1 MMYKDVITA
10 LKNMG
15 QSIFSFLLI
24 VGKVALFMTVGIAV
38 CGVIAYVMVHHFLA
52 LMAMFGLALV
62 SGWFYIEY
70 TTARVIREYEEMK
83 G

>member
-1 MMYKDVITA
+1 MYKDVITA
-10 LKNMG
+10 LKSMG
-15 QSIFSFLLI
+15 RSIFSFLLI
-24 VGKVALFMTVGIAV
+24 VGKVALFMTVGIAG
-38 CGVIAYVMVHHFLA
+38 CCVIEDVMVDHFLA
-52 LMAMFGLALV
+52 LREMLGLALV